1 MKVMLWQNMFDGP
14 FTIQVNLPAVDKI
27 LPKSKVVLMS
37 VNIKATSLSN
47 VELVVIESLH
57 AAH

>member
-37 VNIKATSLSN
+37 VNIKATGLSKY
-47 VELVVIESLH
+47 
-57 AAH
+57 

>member
-1 MKVMLWQNMFDGP
+1 MFDGP
-14 FTIQVNLPAVDKI
+14 FTIKVYLPAVDKI

-47 VELVVIESLH
+47 VELIVIESLH